1 MITTKLPELNAK
13 VKLYG
18 SSSWVVNAIAKE
30 DLKDYLNEQEIK
42 NLTDDDMAR
51 IAEKL
56 GNALMEDY
64 WIVLEFILDEYKK

>member
-18 SSSWVVNAIAKE
+18 SPSWIVNTVAKE
-30 DLKDYLNEQEIK
+30 DLTNDLNKQEID
-42 NLTDDDMAR
+42 NLTDDDMVR

>member
-18 SSSWVVNAIAKE
+18 SSSWIINTIAKE

>member
-18 SSSWVVNAIAKE
+18 SSSWVVNTVAKE
-30 DLKDYLNEQEIK
+30 DLTNDLNKQEIE
-42 NLTDDDMAR
+42 NLTDNDMVR

-56 GNALMEDY
+56 GDALMDDY
-64 WIVLEFILDEYKK
+64 WWSLSVILNEHKK

>member
-18 SSSWVVNAIAKE
+18 SSSWVVNTVAKE
-30 DLKDYLNEQEIK
+30 DLTNDLNKQEIE
-42 NLTDDDMAR
+42 NLTDNDMVR

-64 WIVLEFILDEYKK
+64 WIMLEFILDEYKK

>member
-18 SSSWVVNAIAKE
+18 SPSWIVNTVAKE
-30 DLKDYLNEQEIK
+30 DLTNDLNKQEIG
-42 NLTDDDMAR
+42 NLTDNDMVR

-64 WIVLEFILDEYKK
+64 WIMLGFILDEYKK

>member
-56 GNALMEDY
+56 GDALMDDY
-64 WIVLEFILDEYKK
+64 WGALDVILDEYKK

>member
-30 DLKDYLNEQEIK
+30 DLKDYLNEQEIE
-42 NLTDDDMAR
+42 NLTDNDMVR

-56 GNALMEDY
+56 GDALMDDY
-64 WIVLEFILDEYKK
+64 WWSLSVILNEYKK

>member
-13 VKLYG
+13 VELYG
-18 SSSWVVNAIAKE
+18 SPSWIVNTIAKE

-51 IAEKL
+51 IADRL
-56 GNALMEDY
+56 GFALMNDY
-64 WIVLEFILDEYKK
+64 WGALDVILDEYKK

>member
-18 SSSWVVNAIAKE
+18 SSSWIINTIAKE

-56 GNALMEDY
+56 GDALMDDY
-64 WIVLEFILDEYKK
+64 WGALSVILDEYKK

>member
-64 WIVLEFILDEYKK
+64 WIVLEFILDKYKK

>member
-18 SSSWVVNAIAKE
+18 SPSWIVNTIAKE
-30 DLKDYLNEQEIK
+30 DLKDYLNEQEIE
-42 NLTDDDMAR
+42 NLTDNDMVR

-64 WIVLEFILDEYKK
+64 WIMLEFILDEYKK